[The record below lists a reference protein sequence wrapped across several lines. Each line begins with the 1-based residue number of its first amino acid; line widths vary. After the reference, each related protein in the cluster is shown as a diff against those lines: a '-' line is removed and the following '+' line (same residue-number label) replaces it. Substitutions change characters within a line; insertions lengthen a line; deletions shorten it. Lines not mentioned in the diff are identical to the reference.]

1 MLFSFFHNF
10 VKLKLVILFSRLISF
25 FPIFNRVMK
34 NYKKL
39 PIDPTPT
46 PPTLTRTRF
55 GRGGEYV
62 GGGGTGHNA
71 VLGTF
76 WKITTYW
83 PPLDERVRSSFAE
96 NCKN

>member
-1 MLFSFFHNF
+1 
-10 VKLKLVILFSRLISF
+10 
-25 FPIFNRVMK
+25 MK

-62 GGGGTGHNA
+62 GGGGGGTGHNA

-76 WKITTYW
+76 WKNTTYW